1 MLNIFF
7 KPSHIFT
14 VMRPA
19 HGRHFSIK
27 SACCAFPGRLPG
39 LRFTHSL
46 PRRNENIPPFFNSP
60 GCQRQEKN
68 ILIQKVNRL
77 GFAWRAADGF
87 LGEYADGQR

>member
-46 PRRNENIPPFFNSP
+46 PRRN
-60 GCQRQEKN
+60 
-68 ILIQKVNRL
+68 
-77 GFAWRAADGF
+77 
-87 LGEYADGQR
+87 

>member
-46 PRRNENIPPFFNSP
+46 PRRNENIPPQPVKEATLHRSEVASSS
-60 GCQRQEKN
+60 R
-68 ILIQKVNRL
+68 
-77 GFAWRAADGF
+77 
-87 LGEYADGQR
+87 

>member
-27 SACCAFPGRLPG
+27 SACCAAHYLY
-39 LRFTHSL
+39 LRIGS
-46 PRRNENIPPFFNSP
+46 
-60 GCQRQEKN
+60 
-68 ILIQKVNRL
+68 
-77 GFAWRAADGF
+77 
-87 LGEYADGQR
+87 

>member
-27 SACCAFPGRLPG
+27 SAAARFPAVCLVCVSPIACPGGMKIFRLFSI
-39 LRFTHSL
+39 R
-46 PRRNENIPPFFNSP
+46 
-60 GCQRQEKN
+60 
-68 ILIQKVNRL
+68 
-77 GFAWRAADGF
+77 RAAKG
-87 LGEYADGQR
+87 RKKTS

>member
-27 SACCAFPGRLPG
+27 SACCVDPGPLAARLLVQTLAGTFVRP
-39 LRFTHSL
+39 
-46 PRRNENIPPFFNSP
+46 
-60 GCQRQEKN
+60 
-68 ILIQKVNRL
+68 
-77 GFAWRAADGF
+77 
-87 LGEYADGQR
+87 

>member
-14 VMRPA
+14 VMAPRHTA
-19 HGRHFSIK
+19 GHFSIK
-27 SACCAFPGRLPG
+27 SACCAFPGPFAC

-60 GCQRQEKN
+60 GCQRQEK
-68 ILIQKVNRL
+68 KHP
-77 GFAWRAADGF
+77 DP
-87 LGEYADGQR
+87 ES

>member
-46 PRRNENIPPFFNSP
+46 PRRNENIPPFFQFP
-60 GCQRQEKN
+60 GLPKAGKKHPDPES
-68 ILIQKVNRL
+68 
-77 GFAWRAADGF
+77 
-87 LGEYADGQR
+87 

>member
-7 KPSHIFT
+7 NPSHIFT

-39 LRFTHSL
+39 LRFTHRIA
-46 PRRNENIPPFFNSP
+46 PAE
-60 GCQRQEKN
+60 
-68 ILIQKVNRL
+68 
-77 GFAWRAADGF
+77 
-87 LGEYADGQR
+87 

>member
-46 PRRNENIPPFFNSP
+46 PRRNENIPPFLN
-60 GCQRQEKN
+60 
-68 ILIQKVNRL
+68 
-77 GFAWRAADGF
+77 
-87 LGEYADGQR
+87 

>member
-46 PRRNENIPPFFNSP
+46 PGGMKIF
-60 GCQRQEKN
+60 
-68 ILIQKVNRL
+68 RL
-77 GFAWRAADGF
+77 FSIRRAAKG
-87 LGEYADGQR
+87 RKKTS